1 MRRFMTVG
9 LLALRAT
16 ALAFDRVVAQPGGG
30 GGRGG
35 RRGGGGV
42 NAQQILGMLA
52 FDAESNV
59 TDDQLVKLRNALNPV
74 HQKQQDLLRDVRSGE
89 RDFQDVREDMMA
101 LRGELLE
108 AVSTVL
114 SSAQVDRLKEQI
126 QRQSNRGGRGGQGG
140 GRGGRGGG
148 GS

>member
-1 MRRFMTVG
+1 MRRFTTVG
-9 LLALRAT
+9 VLALLAA
-16 ALAFDRVVAQPGGG
+16 ALTFDTVVAQPG

-59 TDDQLVKLRNALNPV
+59 TDDQLVKLRKALMPV
-74 HQKQQDLLRDVRSGE
+74 HQKQQDLMRSVRSGE
-89 RDFQDVREDMMA
+89 SDFQDVREDMMA
-101 LRGELLE
+101 LRGSLLE
-108 AVSTVL
+108 AVSSIL
-114 SSAQVDRLKEQI
+114 STTQVDRLKSQM
-126 QRQSNRGGRGGQGG
+126 QRNRD

-148 GS
+148 GNR